1 MGACCL
7 TPGEQF
13 VSFIF
18 CCLMCILILPLTNI
32 GGLMV
37 IVIASSAVDR
47 VFEPLSVQTK
57 ECSSCSTS
65 GTHRVSLG
73 TNPDMNQ
80 KSQLVQLMDI
90 VI

>member
-1 MGACCL
+1 MAKSKRINNDMES
-7 TPGEQF
+7 TTQ
-13 VSFIF
+13 
-18 CCLMCILILPLTNI
+18 NYK
-32 GGLMV
+32 
-37 IVIASSAVDR
+37 DR
-47 VFEPLSVQTK
+47 VRRTPLKTGGELGCPTK
-57 ECSSCSTS
+57 VSSSCSTS